1 MLATSNIREPDDGR
15 FGVAALADELLRWMP
30 SHVRTEKPVVHISL
44 NPDPEDRLSDD
55 ELTDIAAEYM
65 EGMGWGCQPYVVY
78 KHTDIDRPH
87 IHIVTVQVDS
97 SGRKIG
103 DNRRNERSVAETE
116 RIERKYGLHRAKGR
130 KRGELWRLAPVE
142 PEKGDLKRQIASVVK
157 PALSMYRFQTLGE
170 LRALLALYRIG
181 VEEVGGTRGGRSY
194 RGVLYTVLDEN
205 GERTQAA
212 PLKASRLGDDA
223 SLAKIE
229 RVMASSGEQIAGKEL
244 LALTRHRVG
253 EALLDATDETELRE
267 RLRERHIDLYLRRN
281 DTGRITGVTYSTA
294 RGWARSSRPM
304 RCMNGSPPA
313 GTRNPNGCGSRG
325 ADRKF
330 GRHIPRAGN
339 SLASKRGRRKSG
351 DPSGGFCFRMS
362 TAHPAW
368 GFSVATD
375 AGLHGAGRT

>member
-1 MLATSNIREPDDGR
+1 MVANITTGKDIYGALAYNQRKVDRGKGAVLATSNIREPADGR

-65 EGMGWGCQPYVVY
+65 EGMGWGGQPYVVY

-97 SGRKIG
+97 TGRKIN
-103 DNRRNERSVAETE
+103 DSRRNERSVAETE

-194 RGVLYTVLDEN
+194 RGVLYTVLDAD
-205 GERTQAA
+205 GKKTQAA

-267 RLRERHIDLYLRRN
+267 QLRERHIDLYLRRN
-281 DTGRITGVTYSTA
+281 DTGRITGVTFIDHET
-294 RGWARSSRPM
+294 
-304 RCMNGSPPA
+304 RCVLNGSRLGKEFSA
-313 GTRNPNGCGSRG
+313 NALHERFATGRNAEPERLRQSRRRPQI
-325 ADRKF
+325 RKT
-330 GRHIPRAGN
+330 HP
-339 SLASKRGRRKSG
+339 SRRK
-351 DPSGGFCFRMS
+351 
-362 TAHPAW
+362 
-368 GFSVATD
+368 
-375 AGLHGAGRT
+375 

>member
-1 MLATSNIREPDDGR
+1 MVANITTGKDIYGALAYNQHKVDRGKGAVLATSNIREPDDGR

-130 KRGELWRLAPVE
+130 KQGELSRLAPAE
-142 PEKGDLKRQIASVVK
+142 AEKGDLKRQIASVVK

-181 VEEVGGTRGGRSY
+181 VEEVGGTRGGRS
-194 RGVLYTVLDEN
+194 
-205 GERTQAA
+205 
-212 PLKASRLGDDA
+212 
-223 SLAKIE
+223 
-229 RVMASSGEQIAGKEL
+229 
-244 LALTRHRVG
+244 
-253 EALLDATDETELRE
+253 
-267 RLRERHIDLYLRRN
+267 
-281 DTGRITGVTYSTA
+281 
-294 RGWARSSRPM
+294 
-304 RCMNGSPPA
+304 
-313 GTRNPNGCGSRG
+313 
-325 ADRKF
+325 
-330 GRHIPRAGN
+330 
-339 SLASKRGRRKSG
+339 
-351 DPSGGFCFRMS
+351 
-362 TAHPAW
+362 
-368 GFSVATD
+368 
-375 AGLHGAGRT
+375 

>member
-1 MLATSNIREPDDGR
+1 M
-15 FGVAALADELLRWMP
+15 
-30 SHVRTEKPVVHISL
+30 
-44 NPDPEDRLSDD
+44 
-55 ELTDIAAEYM
+55 
-65 EGMGWGCQPYVVY
+65 
-78 KHTDIDRPH
+78 
-87 IHIVTVQVDS
+87 
-97 SGRKIG
+97 
-103 DNRRNERSVAETE
+103 
-116 RIERKYGLHRAKGR
+116 
-130 KRGELWRLAPVE
+130 E

-267 RLRERHIDLYLRRN
+267 RLRERQIDLCRRRS
-281 DTGRITGVTYSTA
+281 DTGRITGA
-294 RGWARSSRPM
+294 KMCIRDRSYPSCITDLKSLPV
-304 RCMNGSPPA
+304 P
-313 GTRNPNGCGSRG
+313 CG
-325 ADRKF
+325 
-330 GRHIPRAGN
+330 
-339 SLASKRGRRKSG
+339 
-351 DPSGGFCFRMS
+351 
-362 TAHPAW
+362 
-368 GFSVATD
+368 
-375 AGLHGAGRT
+375 

>member
-1 MLATSNIREPDDGR
+1 
-15 FGVAALADELLRWMP
+15 
-30 SHVRTEKPVVHISL
+30 
-44 NPDPEDRLSDD
+44 
-55 ELTDIAAEYM
+55 
-65 EGMGWGCQPYVVY
+65 
-78 KHTDIDRPH
+78 
-87 IHIVTVQVDS
+87 
-97 SGRKIG
+97 
-103 DNRRNERSVAETE
+103 
-116 RIERKYGLHRAKGR
+116 
-130 KRGELWRLAPVE
+130 
-142 PEKGDLKRQIASVVK
+142 
-157 PALSMYRFQTLGE
+157 MYRFQTLGE

-281 DTGRITGVTYSTA
+281 DTGRITASPSSTTKPAAYSTA

-325 ADRKF
+325 AGRKF

-339 SLASKRGRRKSG
+339 SLASKRGRREVQRPLRRFLFPDERGSSG
-351 DPSGGFCFRMS
+351 VGVFSRYGRWSSRRRANIAKLSRMNS
-362 TAHPAW
+362 CT
-368 GFSVATD
+368 SD
-375 AGLHGAGRT
+375 SL

>member
-1 MLATSNIREPDDGR
+1 MVANITTGQDIYGALAYNQRKVDRGKGTVHATSNIREPADGR

-65 EGMGWGCQPYVVY
+65 EGMGWGGQPYVVY

-97 SGRKIG
+97 TGRKIN
-103 DNRRNERSVAETE
+103 DSRRNERSVALTE
-116 RIERKYGLHRAKGR
+116 KIERNHGLHRAKGR

-142 PEKGDLKRQIASVVK
+142 SEKGDLKRQIASVVK

-281 DTGRITGVTYSTA
+281 DTGRITGVTFIDHET
-294 RGWARSSRPM
+294 
-304 RCMNGSPPA
+304 RCVLNGSRLGKEFSA
-313 GTRNPNGCGSRG
+313 NALHERFATGRNAEPERLRQSRRRPQI
-325 ADRKF
+325 RKT
-330 GRHIPRAGN
+330 HP
-339 SLASKRGRRKSG
+339 SRRK
-351 DPSGGFCFRMS
+351 
-362 TAHPAW
+362 
-368 GFSVATD
+368 
-375 AGLHGAGRT
+375 